1 MGNCITCTDVCCAA
15 NEESSSMNFMYQNR
29 KRTNEKIKQELLE
42 KQIKRENIRNLEE
55 FRKSRRLNNI

>member
-1 MGNCITCTDVCCAA
+1 MGNCITCTNDKD
-15 NEESSSMNFMYQNR
+15 SSDEFIHQNR

>member
-1 MGNCITCTDVCCAA
+1 MGNCMTCG
-15 NEESSSMNFMYQNR
+15 NEESSSIDFIYQNR

>member
-1 MGNCITCTDVCCAA
+1 MTCTND
-15 NEESSSMNFMYQNR
+15 ESSSAEFIYHNR

>member
-1 MGNCITCTDVCCAA
+1 MTCG